1 MVRAGCAATTCAPV
15 PRSSPHHRPFTLRA
29 RRRQGRRVSS
39 TRHRRFLIGSAAI
52 KNPHIPLKPH
62 AKFFSNRSK
71 IVCLRAHFTVLA
83 SFLSNHFSPL
93 PEFLIGSR
101 QLLEIGLTHSQQT
114 RKYFLTAGFLAL
126 FSFSCLVKPFVL
138 HSPPSLRRRNPSFST
153 DAPSAEPEYP
163 RQPWFLDR
171 RAQVV

>member
-1 MVRAGCAATTCAPV
+1 MKNFQNLRGEGSFARA
-15 PRSSPHHRPFTLRA
+15 PR
-29 RRRQGRRVSS
+29 G
-39 TRHRRFLIGSAAI
+39 
-52 KNPHIPLKPH
+52 K
-62 AKFFSNRSK
+62 
-71 IVCLRAHFTVLA
+71 VCGA
-83 SFLSNHFSPL
+83 SFSHAAVHAQNAQGASHKML
-93 PEFLIGSR
+93 PTSKLLIGSR
-101 QLLEIGLTHSQQT
+101 PLLEMKLNGSPQR
-114 RKYFLTAGFLAL
+114 RKYFLTGGFLAL